1 MNGRRQARF
10 PCLSQLSTPFYS
22 WTLKM
27 LNQTLMKMA
36 RTSTTNFICPCDP
49 PPRRRWETLTP

>member
-1 MNGRRQARF
+1 MGGGKPTSPAF
-10 PCLSQLSTPFYS
+10 PQLSTPFYS

-36 RTSTTNFICPCDP
+36 RTSTMNFTCPCDP
-49 PPRRRWETLTP
+49 PSRCRWETLTP